1 MLEKILATKREEISQ
16 LQLPEKQYF
25 PKKSLKASLQKSSLP
40 LGLIAEIKQA
50 SPSKGVLCETISPTA
65 IARVY
70 EVGGASTISV
80 LTDRTY
86 FHGDTAYV
94 AEVKKTVSLP
104 VLRKDFILSPL
115 QVEETVC
122 IGADAMLLIAGA
134 MDAKQ
139 LQELYEL
146 AYSKGLECL
155 VEVHSEE
162 ELESLLAVF
171 TPEVIGINNRNL
183 KTFQTSIAQTE
194 QIAKMVPK
202 EALLVSESGIHTPDD
217 IARVKKAGA
226 NAVLIGEQLM
236 RKDDKR
242 QAIIDLFSESAMK
255 Q

>member
-25 PKKSLKASLQKSSLP
+25 PKKSLKASLQKASLP

-65 IARVY
+65 IAQVY
-70 EVGGASTISV
+70 EKGGASAISV

-86 FHGDTAYV
+86 FQGDTAYV

-115 QVEETVC
+115 QVEETAC

-134 MDAKQ
+134 MEAKQ
-139 LQELYEL
+139 LHELYEL

-194 QIAKMVPK
+194 EIAKMVPK
-202 EALLVSESGIHTPDD
+202 KALLVSESGIHTPDD

-236 RKDDKR
+236 RKHDKR
-242 QAIIDLFSESAMK
+242 QAIIDLFSESAIN

>member
-25 PKKSLKASLQKSSLP
+25 PKKSLKASLQKTSLP

-50 SPSKGVLCETISPTA
+50 SPSKGVLCEAISPTA

-70 EVGGASTISV
+70 EEGGASAISV

-86 FHGDTAYV
+86 FQGDTAYV

-115 QVEETVC
+115 QVEETAC

-134 MDAKQ
+134 MEAKQ
-139 LQELYEL
+139 LHELYEL

-183 KTFQTSIAQTE
+183 KTFQTSVSQTE

-242 QAIIDLFSESAMK
+242 QAIIDLFSESAIN

>member
-25 PKKSLKASLQKSSLP
+25 PKKSLKASLQKTSLP

-50 SPSKGVLCETISPTA
+50 SPSKGVLCEAISPTA

-70 EVGGASTISV
+70 EEGRASAISV

-86 FHGDTAYV
+86 FQGDTAYV

-115 QVEETVC
+115 QVEETAC

-134 MDAKQ
+134 MEAKQ
-139 LQELYEL
+139 LHELYEL

-183 KTFQTSIAQTE
+183 KTFQTSVSQTE

-242 QAIIDLFSESAMK
+242 QAIIDLFSESAIN

>member
-25 PKKSLKASLQKSSLP
+25 PKESLKASLQKTSLP

-70 EVGGASTISV
+70 EEGGASAISV

-86 FHGDTAYV
+86 FQGDTAYV

-115 QVEETVC
+115 QVEETAC

-134 MDAKQ
+134 MEAKQ
-139 LQELYEL
+139 LHELYEL

-183 KTFQTSIAQTE
+183 KTFQTSVSQTE

-242 QAIIDLFSESAMK
+242 QAIIDLFSESAIN

>member
-25 PKKSLKASLQKSSLP
+25 PKKSLKASLQKTSLP

-70 EVGGASTISV
+70 EEGRASAISV

-86 FHGDTAYV
+86 FQGDTAYV

-115 QVEETVC
+115 QVEETAC

-134 MDAKQ
+134 MEAKQ
-139 LQELYEL
+139 LHELYEL

-183 KTFQTSIAQTE
+183 KTFQTSVSQTE

-236 RKDDKR
+236 CKDDKR
-242 QAIIDLFSESAMK
+242 QAIIDLFSESAIN